1 MAALVILLIAAAI
14 VILLV
19 RKAWRASDAGAS
31 QRSAEPPQLRQAPPQ
46 LRQAPPPAV
55 LPHRQPAPPGPV
67 RKQRRPSTAQV
78 LQPPALAPAR
88 QGAPP
93 RQPDRR
99 TSSRA
104 ANAPSAPSRPA
115 RARPAHR
122 WLPQDQDVVV
132 AGTTLRGGLLYV
144 GTGMPDAAGVGTEP
158 ALIDPG
164 LPVDLRNPDWAGES
178 MDYWP
183 SYADISPRARGAYL
197 GWLAGGRANSNAY
210 IGYVFLYFYGLE
222 RRLLTEIPNLA
233 DADAEFA
240 TLVGEVRRLL
250 GIYRGNRSFRSY
262 AEGLLDAVAL
272 LDPTVRYDRAAP
284 LVPEW
289 SYELPADLKVG
300 LAQLA
305 VDGRPV
311 PADWALSWYG
321 HHPDTNLRTPAMRC
335 PNEFLEL
342 FTRRYRAKF
351 GEGMVIKPNK
361 PRLSAGYYAASR
373 GFNGHITVENT
384 KLPDVGKLTGPIT
397 KLRDIVEGVTSDL
410 DAYSR
415 YLGRNPDGAG
425 SPAAIAL
432 LPEGVTHKPSPETE
446 ALWSWAAQSI
456 GSDGRGV
463 TSAQELVSRWPTKTG
478 KLAKADAVALAQLLE
493 HRGLGIEPDVRF
505 GGNTPTPTSSV
516 VLFRRADPPVS
527 APSTEYAAALA
538 IINLGMLVAAADG
551 TVSEP
556 ERRALRELA
565 IDDLDLSEDE
575 RLRLDA
581 HAALVLTK
589 PPTPAVLRRRLE
601 SLPTSRK
608 ATVGRLLTTIAAA
621 DGQVTPDEIRTL
633 ERLFTTLGLDPGE
646 VYGTLHAAATSTDE
660 LTSTRIP
667 GAQRSGRTIPAPSA
681 APAGTSTLALDPE
694 RLARTRAESVRV
706 AAELAE
712 IFADDQPTPPP
723 PPPADAV
730 VGGLDPSHT
739 VLFHRLVKQ
748 DTWSRAEF
756 DALAAEIGL
765 MPDGALEVLNDA
777 AYDRTDEPLCEGSD
791 PIEINQDIVKDM
803 LG

>member
-1 MAALVILLIAAAI
+1 
-14 VILLV
+14 
-19 RKAWRASDAGAS
+19 
-31 QRSAEPPQLRQAPPQ
+31 
-46 LRQAPPPAV
+46 
-55 LPHRQPAPPGPV
+55 
-67 RKQRRPSTAQV
+67 
-78 LQPPALAPAR
+78 
-88 QGAPP
+88 
-93 RQPDRR
+93 
-99 TSSRA
+99 
-104 ANAPSAPSRPA
+104 
-115 RARPAHR
+115 
-122 WLPQDQDVVV
+122 
-132 AGTTLRGGLLYV
+132 
-144 GTGMPDAAGVGTEP
+144 MPDAARIGTEP

-197 GWLAGGRANSNAY
+197 SWLAGGRANANAY

-222 RRLLTEIPNLA
+222 RRLLTELPNID

-240 TLVGEVRRLL
+240 TLVIEVRRLL
-250 GIYRGNRSFRSY
+250 RIYHGNRSFRGY

-284 LVPEW
+284 PVPEW
-289 SYELPADLKVG
+289 SHELPVELKIG

-305 VDGRPV
+305 VDEHPV

-321 HHPDTNLRTPAMRC
+321 HHPDAHLRTPAVRC
-335 PNEFLEL
+335 AHEFQEL
-342 FTRRYRAKF
+342 FTKRYHAKF
-351 GEGMVIKPNK
+351 GEGMVVKPNK
-361 PRLSAGYYAASR
+361 PRLAVGYYAASS
-373 GFNGHITVENT
+373 GFHGHVTLENT

-415 YLGRNPDGAG
+415 YLGRNPDGTG

-432 LPEGVTHKPSPETE
+432 LPEGVTHKPTPETE
-446 ALWSWAAQSI
+446 ALWSWATQSI

-463 TSAQELVSRWPTKTG
+463 TSAQELISRWPTKTG
-478 KLAKADAVALAQLLE
+478 KLAKSDAVAVAQLLE

-516 VLFRRADPPVS
+516 VLFRRADPPVT
-527 APSTEYAAALA
+527 APSAEYASALA
-538 IINLGMLVAAADG
+538 IINLGMLAAAADG

-565 IDDLDLSEDE
+565 IDDLNLSEDE
-575 RLRLDA
+575 QLRLDA

-608 ATVGRLLTTIAAA
+608 AAVGRLLTTIAAA

-646 VYGTLHAAATSTDE
+646 VYGTLHAAATSADE

-667 GAQRSGRTIPAPSA
+667 GAQRSGRTIPAPSPS
-681 APAGTSTLALDPE
+681 PAGTPTLTLDPE
-694 RLARTRAESVRV
+694 RLARTRAESVQV

-712 IFADDQPTPPP
+712 IFADDKPAP
-723 PPPADAV
+723 PPPAPVDAV
-730 VGGLDPSHT
+730 VGGLDSPHAL
-739 VLFHRLVKQ
+739 LFHRLVEQ
-748 DTWSRAEF
+748 DMWSRAEF
-756 DALAAEIGL
+756 DVLAAEAGL
-765 MPDGALEVLNDA
+765 LPDGALEVLNEA

>member
-1 MAALVILLIAAAI
+1 
-14 VILLV
+14 
-19 RKAWRASDAGAS
+19 
-31 QRSAEPPQLRQAPPQ
+31 
-46 LRQAPPPAV
+46 
-55 LPHRQPAPPGPV
+55 
-67 RKQRRPSTAQV
+67 
-78 LQPPALAPAR
+78 
-88 QGAPP
+88 
-93 RQPDRR
+93 
-99 TSSRA
+99 
-104 ANAPSAPSRPA
+104 
-115 RARPAHR
+115 
-122 WLPQDQDVVV
+122 
-132 AGTTLRGGLLYV
+132 
-144 GTGMPDAAGVGTEP
+144 MPDAGGTGVEP
-158 ALIDPG
+158 ALIDPA

-178 MDYWP
+178 MGYWP
-183 SYADISPRARGAYL
+183 RYAEISPRARGAYL
-197 GWLAGGRANSNAY
+197 SWLAGGRAKPDAY

-222 RRLLTEIPNLA
+222 RRLLTEIPQLD

-250 GIYRGNRSFRSY
+250 RIYRGNRSFRGY

-272 LDPTVRYDRAAP
+272 IDPAVRYDRAAP
-284 LVPEW
+284 PVPEW
-289 SYELPADLKVG
+289 SHELPVELKLG

-321 HHPDTNLRTPAMRC
+321 HHPDAHLRTPALRC
-335 PNEFLEL
+335 PDEFLEL
-342 FTRRYRAKF
+342 FTKRYRAKF
-351 GEGMVIKPNK
+351 GDGMVVKPNK
-361 PRLSAGYYAASR
+361 ARLSTSYYAASR
-373 GFNGHITVENT
+373 GFYGHVTLENT

-397 KLRDIVEGVTSDL
+397 KLRDLVEGVTSDL

-425 SPAAIAL
+425 SPGAIAL
-432 LPEGVTHKPSPETE
+432 LPGGVSHKPSPETE

-463 TSAQELVSRWPTKTG
+463 TSAQELISRWPTKTG
-478 KLAKADAVALAQLLE
+478 KLAKADAVAVAQLLE

-505 GGNTPTPTSSV
+505 GGSAPTPTSSV
-516 VLFRRADPPVS
+516 VLFRRADPTVS
-527 APSTEYAAALA
+527 APGTEYAAALA

-551 TVSEP
+551 AVSEP

-565 IDDLDLSEDE
+565 IDELDLSDDE
-575 RLRLDA
+575 KLRLDA

-589 PPTPAVLRRRLE
+589 PPTPAALRRRLE
-601 SLPTSRK
+601 PLPPSRK
-608 ATVGRLLTTIAAA
+608 AAAGRLLTTIAAA
-621 DGQVTPDEIRTL
+621 DGQVTPDEVRTL

-660 LTSTRIP
+660 LTTTRIP
-667 GAQRSGRTIPAPSA
+667 GAQRSGRTIPAPAPS
-681 APAGTSTLALDPE
+681 PAGASTLTLDPE
-694 RLARTRAESVRV
+694 RLARTRADSVRV

-712 IFADDQPTPPP
+712 IFAEDEPAPPP
-723 PPPADAV
+723 PPPAGAE
-730 VGGLDPSHT
+730 VGGLDSAHAL
-739 VLFHRLVKQ
+739 LFHRLVEQ

-765 MPDGALEVLNDA
+765 LPDGALEVLNDA

-791 PIEINQDIVKDM
+791 PIEINQDVVKDM